1 MEQLK
6 GKVVLVTGAT
16 RGIGYAMAKCFA
28 SEGAEIAF
36 TYVNSVERANQV
48 EQELAEFGVKAK
60 GFQSDAASFENANQ
74 VVESVVKEFGKI
86 DILVNNAGITKDG
99 LLLRMSEQQ
108 WDDVLDTNLK
118 SAFNY
123 VRACTPLM
131 MRQRSGNILSVSSV
145 VGLHG
150 NAGQANYAAS
160 KAGLV
165 GFTKSI
171 AKEFA
176 SRGIRANVIAP
187 GFIMTE
193 MTGKFDEKMLAEWC
207 KGIPMQ
213 RGGDVD
219 EVAKAALFLVS
230 DQSSYIT
237 GQVLQVDGGMSM

>member
-1 MEQLK
+1 MKQLV
-6 GKVVLVTGAT
+6 GKVALITGAT

-28 SEGAEIAF
+28 AEGAEIAF

-48 EQELAEFGVKAK
+48 EQELADFGVKAK

-74 VVESVVKEFGKI
+74 VVELVVKEFGKI
-86 DILVNNAGITKDG
+86 DILVNNAGITRDG
-99 LLLRMSEQQ
+99 LLLRMNEQQ
-108 WDDVLDTNLK
+108 WDDVIDTNLK

-123 VRACTPLM
+123 VRACVPLM

-145 VGLHG
+145 VGIHG

-171 AKEFA
+171 AKELA
-176 SRGIRANVIAP
+176 SRGIRANVLAP

-193 MTGKFDEKMLAEWC
+193 MTGKLDEKMLTEWC

-237 GQVLQVDGGMSM
+237 GQVLQVDGGMGM

>member
-6 GKVVLVTGAT
+6 GKVALITGAT

-28 SEGAEIAF
+28 TEGAEIAF

-48 EQELAEFGVKAK
+48 EQELAELGVKAK

-86 DILVNNAGITKDG
+86 DILVNNAGITKDR
-99 LLLRMSEQQ
+99 LLLRMNEQQ

-123 VRACTPLM
+123 VRACAPLM

-145 VGLHG
+145 VGIHG

-171 AKEFA
+171 AKELA
-176 SRGIRANVIAP
+176 TRGIRANVIAP

-213 RGGDVD
+213 RGGDVE